1 MLLVLLLAP
10 AAAFLAGRPTWMQ
23 TDVTTRRAL
32 IATAAATVFAASVP
46 ASHAA
51 MDYSSVNMPTMLCA
65 DGQASQTAT
74 DKSAAE
80 TAKAAEKAAKQAEF
94 KRVRAQRMAAEAR
107 AQSEEYAK
115 VMAGVGTQSFGSTT
129 TVR

>member
-1 MLLVLLLAP
+1 ML
-10 AAAFLAGRPTWMQ
+10 
-23 TDVTTRRAL
+23 
-32 IATAAATVFAASVP
+32 
-46 ASHAA
+46 
-51 MDYSSVNMPTMLCA
+51 YA

-74 DKSAAE
+74 DKGTAE
-80 TAKAAEKAAKQAEF
+80 VAKAAEKAAKQAEF

-107 AQSEEYAK
+107 AQSEEYTK